1 MPKVNMKNLVWMLVA
16 IGSLGLAVGQVRAQD
31 PSQPTTTQP
40 ASGQPADPG
49 APTTAPAAPDP
60 RYDSPRSTLK
70 TFFDAMEEVQNEGL
84 NNERR
89 TRALAEAA
97 TCFNL
102 GGLAEEAGESLAQDL
117 QEILNRIGDLRSQLN
132 RNIPDVERIEGR
144 DEFTLFPSNVYW
156 MHNLPGYNAVA
167 AAAPNGLIA
176 LERNDVGEWRFS
188 VETAEGLAEFKRLVG
203 NLKAETGTAE
213 IALTIDRKIEQMV
226 PEVLKGGAIL
236 GLVYWKWIGLFTLI
250 FAGMILDF
258 SVRFLIRRTWRQIM
272 RRRGQTPDKKLLQKA
287 VRPFG
292 LFASA
297 MLFYWSV
304 RLLGL
309 PPTALTIVLA
319 AVRVFL
325 MLSTVWA
332 AFRVTDL
339 LGELLQSKAAG
350 TATRFDDLL
359 VPLVRKTFKIF
370 ISAIGLIYIADAFK
384 IEIMPL
390 LTGLGIGG
398 LAFAFA
404 AKDTIENFFGSVAV
418 IVDRPFEVGDWVG
431 IGDVEGTVEELGF
444 RSTRVRTF
452 YNSLVSVPNSTLVRA
467 TVDNYGR
474 RRFRRYS
481 THIGITYDTPPE
493 MIETFC
499 EGVREIIRLHPYTRK
514 DSFHVWLNRFGP
526 SSLDVMLYVFHE
538 CPDWGTELRERQR
551 LMLDIIRLA
560 NRLGVEFAFPTQTLH
575 IAKDEAQDPHESHAP
590 HAPGDTDDA
599 GDAGGPGNA
608 GDSSQAA
615 EARAMR
621 TGVDIVREMT
631 KDASWRSSRPP
642 VVTYGS
648 TAPGAHGPLEAES
661 E

>member
-1 MPKVNMKNLVWMLVA
+1 MIPSMLRFYNAKRLVCVIA
-16 IGSLGLAVGQVRAQD
+16 ITGFLGM
-31 PSQPTTTQP
+31 P
-40 ASGQPADPG
+40 ASGVRGHTQDQPAAAQPETPPV
-49 APTTAPAAPDP
+49 ATPVPVPTPAAPDP
-60 RYDSPRSTLK
+60 RFDSPRSTLK
-70 TFFDAMEEVQNEGL
+70 TFFDAMEDVQNEGL

-89 TRALAEAA
+89 TRALADAA

-117 QEILNRIGDLRSQLN
+117 QEILNRMGDLRAQLN
-132 RNIPDVERIEGR
+132 RNVPDAERIKGR
-144 DEFTLFPSNVYW
+144 DAFSLFPTNVYW

-167 AAAPNGLIA
+167 EAAPNGLIE
-176 LERNDVGEWRFS
+176 LKRDEIGEWRFS

-203 NLKAETGTAE
+203 DLKAETGTAE
-213 IALTIDRKIEQMV
+213 IALTIDRKIEQLV
-226 PEVLKGGAIL
+226 PEQLKGGAIL

-250 FAGMILDF
+250 FAGMVLDF
-258 SVRFLIRRTWRQIM
+258 TVRFLIRRTWRQVM
-272 RRRGQTPDKKLLQKA
+272 RRRGQTPDKKLLKKA

-339 LGELLQSKAAG
+339 LGELLQNKAAA
-350 TATRFDDLL
+350 TSTRFDDLL

-444 RSTRVRTF
+444 RSTRIRTF

-467 TVDNYGR
+467 TVDNFGR

-481 THIGITYDTPPE
+481 THISITYDTPPE
-493 MIETFC
+493 KIETFC

-514 DSFHVWLNRFGP
+514 DYFHVWLNKFGP

-575 IAKDEAQDPHESHAP
+575 IAKDEPHFPHDPHAP
-590 HAPGDTDDA
+590 HKPDDA
-599 GDAGGPGNA
+599 GSPGDG

-621 TGVDIVREMT
+621 TGVEIVREMT
-631 KDASWRSSRPP
+631 RDASWRSSKPP
-642 VVTYGS
+642 IVSYGP
-648 TAPGAHGPLEAES
+648 TAPGAQGPLEAES